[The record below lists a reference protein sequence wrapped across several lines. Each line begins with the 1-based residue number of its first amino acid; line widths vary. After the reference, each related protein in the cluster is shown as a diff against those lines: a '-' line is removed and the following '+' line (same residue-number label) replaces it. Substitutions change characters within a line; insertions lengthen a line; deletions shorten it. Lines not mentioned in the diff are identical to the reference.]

1 MSPAVVLGQDLADL
15 AWPVYDSAVA
25 ILTVISRGEDHDSDV
40 LVWVEMEADPS
51 MRTRVKSSQGRA
63 CKSAA
68 GAVQPA
74 RADALTRWHSLPIL
88 LAAYRTPGSCPAN
101 EWPTND
107 L

>member
-40 LVWVEMEADPS
+40 LVWVELEADPS

-68 GAVQPA
+68 GSRSTREGRCPDTMAFS
-74 RADALTRWHSLPIL
+74 ADPPRRVPDSRVLP
-88 LAAYRTPGSCPAN
+88 RQRVAN
-101 EWPTND
+101 K
-107 L
+107 